1 MLQPLS
7 KRKFFIC
14 GYPVSRAME
23 IHESNLK
30 YVTKIY
36 VKSVLIY
43 DFETWEVALMFG
55 KPVLEKNH
63 NIVLARMY
71 PKPVVCC

>member
-1 MLQPLS
+1 
-7 KRKFFIC
+7 
-14 GYPVSRAME
+14 ME

-36 VKSVLIY
+36 LKSALIY
-43 DFETWEVALMFG
+43 GCEAWEVALTFG

-63 NIVLARMY
+63 KILLARIY
-71 PKPVVCC
+71 PKPVLCC

>member
-1 MLQPLS
+1 
-7 KRKFFIC
+7 
-14 GYPVSRAME
+14 ME

-30 YVTKIY
+30 YVTKFY

-43 DFETWEVALMFG
+43 GCETWEGALMFG
-55 KPVLEKNH
+55 KLVLEKNH
-63 NIVLARMY
+63 NILLARIY

>member
-1 MLQPLS
+1 
-7 KRKFFIC
+7 
-14 GYPVSRAME
+14 ME

-36 VKSVLIY
+36 VKTVLIY
-43 DFETWEVALMFG
+43 GSETWEVVLMFG

-63 NIVLARMY
+63 KILLARIY

>member
-1 MLQPLS
+1 
-7 KRKFFIC
+7 
-14 GYPVSRAME
+14 ME

-36 VKSVLIY
+36 VESVLTY
-43 DFETWEVALMFG
+43 GCKTWKVALMFG

-63 NIVLARMY
+63 NILLTRIY
-71 PKPVVCC
+71 PKPVLCC

>member
-1 MLQPLS
+1 
-7 KRKFFIC
+7 
-14 GYPVSRAME
+14 ME

-43 DFETWEVALMFG
+43 GCETWEVALMFG
-55 KPVLEKNH
+55 KPVLEKNR
-63 NIVLARMY
+63 NILLARIY
-71 PKPVVCC
+71 PKPVLCC